1 MNEYNSTK
9 LFKGYST
16 AFRQWRAKHSH
27 CQYLHGYA
35 MEFKVTFAGDLDQ
48 LNWVCDFG
56 SFKRNGIKEHLS
68 YMFDHTT
75 VVAKDD
81 PYLENFKKLSQQNLI
96 QLRII
101 DDVGCEKFATYVFN
115 YINEIVQKET
125 NGRVKVLMVECFEGG
140 TENSAIYKPVKISNS
155 VRKINY
161 NKEIL

>member
-35 MEFKVTFAGDLDQ
+35 MEFKVTFVGDLDQ

-155 VRKINY
+155 IRKINY

>member
-81 PYLENFKKLSQQNLI
+81 PFLENFKKLSQQNLI

-155 VRKINY
+155 IRKINY

>member
-81 PYLENFKKLSQQNLI
+81 PHLENFKKLSQQNLI

-155 VRKINY
+155 IRKINY

>member
-1 MNEYNSTK
+1 
-9 LFKGYST
+9 
-16 AFRQWRAKHSH
+16 
-27 CQYLHGYA
+27 
-35 MEFKVTFAGDLDQ
+35 
-48 LNWVCDFG
+48 
-56 SFKRNGIKEHLS
+56 
-68 YMFDHTT
+68 MFDHTT

>member
-68 YMFDHTT
+68 FMFDHTT

-81 PYLENFKKLSQQNLI
+81 PHLEHFKKLSQENLI

-115 YINEIVQKET
+115 YINKIVQKET

-155 VRKINY
+155 IRKINY

>member
-1 MNEYNSTK
+1 
-9 LFKGYST
+9 
-16 AFRQWRAKHSH
+16 
-27 CQYLHGYA
+27 

-81 PYLENFKKLSQQNLI
+81 PFLENFKKLSQQNLI

-101 DDVGCEKFATYVFN
+101 DDVGCEKFNTYVFN

-155 VRKINY
+155 IRKINY

>member
-155 VRKINY
+155 IRKINY

>member
-81 PYLENFKKLSQQNLI
+81 PHLENFKKLSQQNLI

-115 YINEIVQKET
+115 YINEIVQNET

-155 VRKINY
+155 IRKINY

>member
-27 CQYLHGYA
+27 CQFLHGYA
-35 MEFKVTFAGDLDQ
+35 MEFKVTFTGNLDQ

-81 PYLENFKKLSQQNLI
+81 PQLEFFKQLSYKNLI
-96 QLRII
+96 QLRVIN
-101 DDVGCEKFATYVFN
+101 DVGCEK
-115 YINEIVQKET
+115 I
-125 NGRVKVLMVECFEGG
+125 C
-140 TENSAIYKPVKISNS
+140 
-155 VRKINY
+155 
-161 NKEIL
+161 

>member
-1 MNEYNSTK
+1 
-9 LFKGYST
+9 
-16 AFRQWRAKHSH
+16 
-27 CQYLHGYA
+27 

-155 VRKINY
+155 IRKINY